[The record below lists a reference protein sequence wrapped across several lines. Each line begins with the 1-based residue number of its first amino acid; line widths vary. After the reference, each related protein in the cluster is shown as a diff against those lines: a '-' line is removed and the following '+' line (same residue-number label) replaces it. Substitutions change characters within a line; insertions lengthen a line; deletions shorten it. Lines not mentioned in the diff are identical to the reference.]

1 MTKSVKNQYPHTK
14 PTQKE
19 LIKEWLLAGERL
31 DVSSVRKRTGNYA
44 FHLFGRINELK
55 NDGFRFQEKNI
66 QVKEGSPYK
75 IVWLHPEFVK
85 DIEQYGLENACAKE
99 LQRKALEK
107 EMECVA

>member
-55 NDGFRFQEKNI
+55 NDGFRLQEKI
-66 QVKEGSPYK
+66 SK
-75 IVWLHPEFVK
+75 
-85 DIEQYGLENACAKE
+85 
-99 LQRKALEK
+99 
-107 EMECVA
+107 